1 MYKLTLQDMIEKKSI
16 MIENG
21 KTKGR
26 HVRFTGQL
34 LSRRQPRTKYK
45 QLSSSHQLWGSRTS
59 FVLWVSAEGKTWYL
73 LCPIC
78 LFLSTA
84 SFSIPLKFD
93 MQLNNHKNKEYKS
106 LLSHLCLILTP
117 RLNVQDVYFPD
128 TSIVTETGGH
138 PRTLNTLRKIKNMTC
153 RRKHTL
159 RGKKRPRT
167 LDTQMEV
174 KNMTHGRTHTPRG
187 KKHGTV
193 DSTKTKGIYVDINRC
208 KILTGRD

>member
-1 MYKLTLQDMIEKKSI
+1 M
-16 MIENG
+16 
-21 KTKGR
+21 
-26 HVRFTGQL
+26 
-34 LSRRQPRTKYK
+34 
-45 QLSSSHQLWGSRTS
+45 
-59 FVLWVSAEGKTWYL
+59 LWVSAEGKTWYL

-117 RLNVQDVYFPD
+117 RLNVRDVYFPD

-159 RGKKRPRT
+159 RGKKRTAHRSVNSAKTKGILTTWRTQTGGHPQT

-174 KNMTHGRTHTPRG
+174 KNMTHGRTHTLRG

-193 DSTKTKGIYVDINRC
+193 DSTKTKGIYVGINRC